1 MGEFNKRHLDL
12 ITYSSI
18 CHAKT
23 VLDIYTGYINKNI
36 RITYIPFCYL
46 KSLKI
51 KQKNKMIL
59 SVTNLKVSLLVKTC
73 HLHYTIKRCEKHFN
87 VIRLLNNKIKIIII
101 KEKYLGIK

>member
-18 CHAKT
+18 CYAKT
-23 VLDIYTGYINKNI
+23 LLGLYTGNINKNI

-46 KSLKI
+46 KLLKI

-59 SVTNLKVSLLVKTC
+59 SVTNLKVSLLVKPC
-73 HLHYTIKRCEKHFN
+73 HLHYYIKRCEKHFN
-87 VIRLLNNKIKIIII
+87 VIRLLNIKYKIKKIII
-101 KEKYLGIK
+101 KEKNI

>member
-1 MGEFNKRHLDL
+1 MGEFNNRHLDL

-23 VLDIYTGYINKNI
+23 VLDLYTGNIIKNI

-51 KQKNKMIL
+51 KQNKMIL

-87 VIRLLNNKIKIIII
+87 FIRLLNINYKNNNNIRK
-101 KEKYLGIK
+101 KYLGIK

>member
-1 MGEFNKRHLDL
+1 MGEFNKKHLDL

-23 VLDIYTGYINKNI
+23 VLDLYTGNINKNI

-51 KQKNKMIL
+51 KQNKMIL
-59 SVTNLKVSLLVKTC
+59 SVTNLNESLLVKTC
-73 HLHYTIKRCEKHFN
+73 YLHYYIKRCEKHFN
-87 VIRLLNNKIKIIII
+87 VIPLLNIKYKIKIIRI
-101 KEKYLGIK
+101 KEKKNI

>member
-23 VLDIYTGYINKNI
+23 VLDLYTSNINKNI

-51 KQKNKMIL
+51 KQKQNEF
-59 SVTNLKVSLLVKTC
+59 VKVSLLVKTC
-73 HLHYTIKRCEKHFN
+73 YLHYYIKRCEKHFN
-87 VIRLLNNKIKIIII
+87 DIRLLNIK
-101 KEKYLGIK
+101 